1 MEGHSWHQDSDLRAE
16 MTATEETWGK
26 QQAMAAG
33 GDSQLLPFLPRVKLP
48 RHPRSKTKQKH
59 RDAPIQINKSTLNY
73 SRVDFPA
80 DFSGVTSSFTW
91 FKYLFRKY
99 FFSFCKIRKN

>member
-1 MEGHSWHQDSDLRAE
+1 MLDEIHGEESQNSHRAWRDSWHQDSDLRAE

-33 GDSQLLPFLPRVKLP
+33 GDSQLLPFLSRVKLP

-59 RDAPIQINKSTLNY
+59 RDAPIQINQSTLN
-73 SRVDFPA
+73 
-80 DFSGVTSSFTW
+80 
-91 FKYLFRKY
+91 
-99 FFSFCKIRKN
+99 